1 MRSVWIRS
9 AVPDDCEAVAAM
21 VIELARVFGVKSG
34 TTADF
39 LREGAF
45 GARPTFDILVAESP
59 SGDLAGYLIHQDT
72 LSTWR
77 GANGVFIVDLFVHP
91 HWRNDGIGDK
101 LTQAAARAGQAKGAR
116 FMRLDIDENNH
127 AARRFYERQG
137 FRPLEHDCVLVLDE
151 AKFRALA
158 KK

>member
-1 MRSVWIRS
+1 MKPVQIRP
-9 AVPDDCEAVAAM
+9 AAPDDCEAIAAM
-21 VIELARVFGVKSG
+21 VIELARLFGVKAG
-34 TTADF
+34 TTAGF

-45 GARPTFDILVAESP
+45 GARPSFDILVAQDAE
-59 SGDLAGYLIHQDT
+59 GGLVGYLIHQNT

-77 GANGVFIVDLFVHP
+77 GANGVFVVDLFVHP

>member
-1 MRSVWIRS
+1 
-9 AVPDDCEAVAAM
+9 M

-91 HWRNDGIGDK
+91 DWRHDGVGIK
-101 LTQAAARAGQAKGAR
+101 LMQAAARAGVAKGAR
-116 FMRLDIDENNH
+116 FMRLDIDESNY
-127 AARRFYERQG
+127 AGRRFYERQG
-137 FRPLEHDCVLVLDE
+137 FRPLEHDRFLVLDE
-151 AKFRALA
+151 AAYRALA